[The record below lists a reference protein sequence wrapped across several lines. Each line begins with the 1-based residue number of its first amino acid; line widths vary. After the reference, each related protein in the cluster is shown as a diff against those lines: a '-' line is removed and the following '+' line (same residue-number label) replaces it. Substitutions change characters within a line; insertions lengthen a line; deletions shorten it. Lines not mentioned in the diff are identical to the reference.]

1 MVLFDNSFGSNFKR
15 QLESKFNE
23 NDNEISLS
31 MNQYAQ
37 FVGRDYLNFDFT
49 NNVINIPDGYVIKKD
64 TFINISN
71 KNESVPFVAEDGLQG
86 LYFNLQT
93 NRLFTAHYTQ
103 FPSIAKN
110 KNILF
115 VASFWGGSHKKVF
128 APFIVKVNGIIN
140 DSKIVV
146 PTEYAQ
152 FVGNDLINF
161 DFSDKKIFIPN
172 GYVQTKKGFVPP
184 SNDNG
189 LSSKI
194 GFKWEVKFPST
205 NLGIQCLFFDLKTGL
220 FFTAHYSEFNAK
232 ITESTVLLY
241 SFYDLIPN
249 VFGGLVRVNGII
261 PTDVKFEKF
270 DASKDRLILP
280 QKIFLVKGSSL
291 PIYKSSI
298 VTRNEA
304 IDTFKTAI
312 QIRDTQPKVR
322 YFYDLE
328 LNANE
333 ILGNPIRIYI
343 KENGNK
349 DEVYYKDIEVIT
361 VDAKDKAG
369 ASLTMILIGDSLTNR
384 NIPQYLKEKLKEY
397 GVNSVMDG
405 TMINDGSVRGE
416 GREGW
421 EFGNFIGKNNV
432 HSNGTVIT
440 RAESGSTTTNYQNPF
455 LKLATPQDKSD
466 YPYWCFRNTGSKIEL
481 SYAEDPNKSGDFYI
495 FDFAWYLSAHDK
507 ATPEIVT
514 IALGTNDL
522 LQGGK
527 EKGIQNARLGLEIM
541 IKQIRKA
548 LPNCKIAVIPSPPYA
563 SNKNG
568 NMRWEIATEWITQA
582 QNDVKAMGISNVDIV
597 PVWMHMNRDFNFPLA
612 DMGEMGNTG
621 VKKASI
627 SDNVHF
633 SDTGKRE
640 YVEALSAYVMNRI

>member
-64 TFINISN
+64 TFINIAN

-93 NRLFTAHYTQ
+93 SRLFTAHYTQ

-110 KNILF
+110 KSILF
-115 VASFWGGSHKKVF
+115 IASFWGGSHKKVF

-161 DFSDKKIFIPN
+161 DFSDKKIYIPN

-184 SNDNG
+184 SNDNSV
-189 LSSKI
+189 SSKL

-270 DASKDRLILP
+270 DESKDRLILP
-280 QKIFLVKGSSL
+280 QKIFLVKDSSL

-312 QIRDTQPKVR
+312 QIRNNKPKVR

-333 ILGNPIRIYI
+333 LAGNSIRIYI

-349 DEVYYKDIEVIT
+349 DEIYYIDIEVLT

-369 ASLTMILIGDSLTNR
+369 ASLNIIELGDSLTNR
-384 NIPQYLKEKLKEY
+384 HIPLYLKEKLKEY
-397 GVNSVMDG
+397 GINPVMDG
-405 TMINDGSVRGE
+405 TMINDGGVRGE

-440 RAESGSTTTNYQNPF
+440 RSESGPTTTNYQNPF
-455 LKLATPQDKSD
+455 LKLATPQDKAD
-466 YPYWCFRNTGSKIEL
+466 YPNWCFRNTGAKIEL
-481 SYAEDPNKSGDFYI
+481 SYAEDSNKSGDFFI

-507 ATPEIVT
+507 ITPDFVT

-527 EKGIQNARLGLEIM
+527 EKGIQNARVGLEIM

-548 LPNCKIAVIPSPPYA
+548 LPNCKIGVIPSPPYA

-612 DMGEMGNTG
+612 DIGVIGNTS
-621 VKKASI
+621 VKKANI